1 MKRIVSKMSSNPELL
16 QSLTWSHAHES
27 ELFERFLQILCIPS
41 ISNDPEHA
49 PEMRRCAEWLCS
61 ELARIGLKGCEILES
76 GGSPFVY
83 GEWLEAGDERPV
95 VLIYAHYDVMPVNP
109 LDAWDSSP
117 FAPAVRNGR
126 LYARGAIDDKC
137 GVSISLAALESMLS
151 AEGRLPLNVKVLFD
165 GEEEQGSPH
174 IAPFIAAH
182 KAQLAADLLV
192 VSDGGG
198 TPGQP
203 QAMASVRGTVDAE
216 VIIRGPRSDLHS
228 GLYGGVVHNPIHR
241 VGELIASLHDGDG
254 RVRIPNFYDDVR
266 PPTLAEQAILVDSEP
281 AMMQRARQETGRTTF
296 WGEALGTYALRATA
310 LPTCDVNGV
319 WGGYQGPGT
328 KTVIPAAAGIKL
340 SLRIVP
346 NQDPRK
352 IMLSL
357 CAFAANFA
365 SSTLDVEVVPGAA
378 NWPATLLH
386 SGPVFAQLQQAYA
399 AAWGVQAQLYR
410 VGGSVP
416 FIGHAQ
422 QLLALPA
429 IDLGF
434 GVGSN
439 AHAPN
444 EYLELEY
451 FRKGIDTALHFYYG
465 IAALP
470 RAVWHERP

>member
-1 MKRIVSKMSSNPELL
+1 MVSKMSPSPGLL
-16 QSLTWSHAHES
+16 ESLTWSHTHES
-27 ELFERFLQILCIPS
+27 ELFERFLQVLRIPS

-49 PEMRRCAEWLCS
+49 REMRRCADWLRG
-61 ELARIGLKGCEILES
+61 ELVRIGLSRCEILEC
-76 GGSPFVY
+76 GGPPFVY

-95 VLIYAHYDVMPVNP
+95 VLIYAHYDVMPVDP

-137 GVSISLAALESMLS
+137 GVSISLAALESMRA
-151 AEGRLPLNVKVLFD
+151 AEGRLPVNVKVLFD

-174 IAPFIAAH
+174 IAGFIAAH
-182 KAQLAADLLV
+182 KERLAADLLV

-198 TPGQP
+198 LPGQP

-216 VIIRGPRSDLHS
+216 VIIRGSRTDLHS
-228 GLYGGVVHNPIHR
+228 GMYGGVVHNPIHR
-241 VGELIASLHDGDG
+241 VGEIIAALHDGAG
-254 RVRIPNFYDDVR
+254 RVRVPGFYDDVR
-266 PPTLAEQAILVDSEP
+266 PPTPDEQAILADIEP
-281 AMMQRARQETGRTTF
+281 AMVQRARQATGRDTF
-296 WGEALGTYALRATA
+296 WGEALGTYAMRATA

-352 IMLSL
+352 IMLRL
-357 CAFAANFA
+357 CEFAESFAAPM
-365 SSTLDVEVVPGAA
+365 LDVEVLPGAA

-386 SGPVFAQLQQAYA
+386 AGPVFAQLQQAYA
-399 AAWGVQAQLYR
+399 AAWGVPVQLYR

-422 QLLALPA
+422 QLLALPV
-429 IDLGF
+429 IDLGC
-434 GVGSN
+434 GIGGN

-444 EYLELEY
+444 EHFELEY

-470 RAVWHERP
+470 RAVFHDQS

>member
-1 MKRIVSKMSSNPELL
+1 MSPNQGLV
-16 QSLTWSHAHES
+16 QSLTWSHSHET
-27 ELFERFLQILCIPS
+27 ELFGRFLQILRIPS

-49 PEMRRCAEWLCS
+49 REMQRCAEWLCG
-61 ELARIGLKGCEILES
+61 ELARIGLNRCALLQNDGP
-76 GGSPFVY
+76 PFVY
-83 GEWLEAGDERPV
+83 GEWLEAGDEHPV
-95 VLIYAHYDVMPVNP
+95 VLIYAHYDVMPVDP

-126 LYARGAIDDKC
+126 VYARGATDDKC
-137 GVSISLAALESMLS
+137 GVSISIAALESMLA
-151 AEGRLPLNVKVLFD
+151 AEGRLPVNVKVLFD

-182 KAQLAADLLV
+182 RDRLAADLLV

-198 TPGQP
+198 TAGKP

-216 VIIRGPRSDLHS
+216 VIVRGPRTELHS
-228 GLYGGVVHNPIHR
+228 GLYGGVVHNPIHK
-241 VGELIASLHDGDG
+241 VGEIIAALHDADG
-254 RVRIPNFYDDVR
+254 RVQIRGFYNDVR
-266 PPTLAEQAILVDSEP
+266 PPTPAEQAILADIEP
-281 AMMQRARQETGRTTF
+281 PMLQRAQLETGRTAF
-296 WGEALGTYALRATA
+296 WGEALGTYAMRATA

-328 KTVIPAAAGIKL
+328 KTVIPAAAGFKL

-346 NQDPRK
+346 DQDPRK
-352 IMLSL
+352 ILQSL
-357 CAFAANFA
+357 CEFVESFAC
-365 SSTLDVEVVPGAA
+365 STLDVEVMPGAA
-378 NWPATLLH
+378 NWPATLIH
-386 SGPVFAQLQQAYA
+386 SGPVFARLQQAYA

-416 FIGHAQ
+416 FIGHVQ
-422 QLLALPA
+422 QLLALPV

-434 GVGSN
+434 GIGGN

-444 EYLELEY
+444 EYFEVEY

-465 IAALP
+465 IAELP
-470 RAVWHERP
+470 RAAFHERP